1 MACDRGLVT
10 TVTPSR
16 FLSSRPVKITRRLR
30 IHGRVQGV
38 YFRESMRQRAEQL
51 KVTGW
56 VRNRSDGS
64 VEALVQGEPFA
75 VDAMLEW
82 ARRGPDSA
90 RVDSVE
96 IDAADDEGD
105 FHIFDKLATL

>member
-1 MACDRGLVT
+1 M
-10 TVTPSR
+10 
-16 FLSSRPVKITRRLR
+16 KISRRLR

-64 VEALVQGEPFA
+64 VEAMVQGEA
-75 VDAMLEW
+75 IALDAMLEW

-90 RVDSVE
+90 RVVRVE
-96 IDAADDEGD
+96 VEAADGEGD

>member
-1 MACDRGLVT
+1 M
-10 TVTPSR
+10 
-16 FLSSRPVKITRRLR
+16 KISRRLR

-51 KVTGW
+51 NLTGW

-64 VEALVQGEPFA
+64 VEALVQGEATA

-82 ARRGPDSA
+82 AHRGSDSA
-90 RVDSVE
+90 RVVRVDVE
-96 IDAADDEGD
+96 TADHEGD
-105 FHIFDKLATL
+105 FPIFDKLATL

>member
-1 MACDRGLVT
+1 MKI
-10 TVTPSR
+10 SR
-16 FLSSRPVKITRRLR
+16 KLR
-30 IHGRVQGV
+30 IRGRVQGV
-38 YFRESMRQRAEQL
+38 FFRESMRQRAEQL

-82 ARRGPDSA
+82 ARRGPDVA
-90 RVDSVE
+90 RVDRVDIE
-96 IDAADDEGD
+96 TADDQSD
-105 FHIFDKLATL
+105 FPIFDKLASL

>member
-1 MACDRGLVT
+1 LKI
-10 TVTPSR
+10 SR
-16 FLSSRPVKITRRLR
+16 KLR

-38 YFRESMRQRAEQL
+38 FFRESMRQRAEQL

-64 VEALVQGEPFA
+64 VEALVQGKPFA

-90 RVDSVE
+90 RVVRVE
-96 IDAADDEGD
+96 VEAADGEGD
-105 FHIFDKLATL
+105 FHIFDTLSSL

>member
-1 MACDRGLVT
+1 M
-10 TVTPSR
+10 
-16 FLSSRPVKITRRLR
+16 KICRRLR

-38 YFRESMRQRAEQL
+38 FFRESMRLRAEQL

-82 ARRGPDSA
+82 ARRGPNSA
-90 RVDSVE
+90 RVDSVDVE
-96 IDAADDEGD
+96 TADDEGD
-105 FHIFDKLATL
+105 FHIFDKLSSL